1 MKAKRGTDKPNFLN
15 VTRTTCVQA
24 NVKHSSIIKTKCEY
38 FHVLDHDS
46 TTFQL
51 NIKEAIHIQREQTPL
66 NQQLHHVKK
75 VCNQEVR

>member
-15 VTRTTCVQA
+15 VTRMTCVQA
-24 NVKHSSIIKTKCEY
+24 NVKHSSIIKTKCAY
-38 FHVLDHDS
+38 FHVLDHAS

-51 NIKEAIHIQREQTPL
+51 NIKEAIHIQREQPPL

-75 VCNQEVR
+75 VCNQEVQ